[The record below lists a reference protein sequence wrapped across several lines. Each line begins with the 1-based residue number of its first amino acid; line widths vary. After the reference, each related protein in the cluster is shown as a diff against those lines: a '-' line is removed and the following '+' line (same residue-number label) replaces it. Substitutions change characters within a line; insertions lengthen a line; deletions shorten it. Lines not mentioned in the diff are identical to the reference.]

1 MTMSLSDAMVQE
13 LQYECAITKKLL
25 ERIPEDKLEWKPH
38 DKSMPLGRLATHIT
52 EIPQWAGIIV
62 EQGELDMANID
73 FQPTILGS
81 RVDLLDS
88 LQKNLDKFEEVMK
101 GKDDQALSENW
112 RLRHGDKVI
121 FDLPKVAVLRSSVL
135 NHIVHHRGQLSV
147 YLREND
153 VPVPAIY
160 GPSADEQG

>member
-1 MTMSLSDAMVQE
+1 
-13 LQYECAITKKLL
+13 
-25 ERIPEDKLEWKPH
+25 
-38 DKSMPLGRLATHIT
+38 
-52 EIPQWAGIIV
+52 
-62 EQGELDMANID
+62 MAAID
-73 FQPTILGS
+73 FQPTVLGN
-81 RVDLLDS
+81 RADLIDS

-101 GKDDQALSENW
+101 GRDDQALFENW
-112 RLRHGDKVI
+112 QLKHGDKVI

-153 VPVPAIY
+153 IPVPAIY

>member
-1 MTMSLSDAMVQE
+1 MSLADAMLQE
-13 LQYECAITKKLL
+13 LQYECAITRKLL

-38 DKSMPLGRLATHIT
+38 EKSMPLGRLATHIT
-52 EIPQWAGIIV
+52 EIPQWAGVIV
-62 EQGELDMANID
+62 DQGELDMATID

-81 RVDLLDS
+81 RADLLDS
-88 LQKNLDKFEEVMK
+88 LQKNLDKFEDVMK
-101 GKDDQALSENW
+101 GKDDQALLENW
-112 RLRHGDKVI
+112 QLKHGDKVI